1 MKRFCLLSALPLI
14 AAATVALAA
23 DPERGPLYYQDP
35 AGAPFYAA
43 GPKTSSDGRNY
54 IPVFEEPP
62 TKAGSPAAQSSPG
75 AKRRILYYRNPM
87 GLPDTSPAPKKD
99 SMSMDYLPVYADE
112 DTSGDPRGTVRI
124 SQGRIQTLGV
134 RTEEAVM
141 RPALTRTIR
150 ATGNL
155 QFNERRLATVTT
167 KVAGWIEHLT
177 VAATGD
183 AVQRGQVLA
192 EIYAPDLVAAE
203 EEYLVASRLGGIM
216 GGSMVGSMA
225 PADPG
230 ALATASLQRLRAL
243 DVPEDE
249 ITRLRKTGKAQRR
262 IAVRAPADGVVIE
275 KPVQEG
281 MRVDAGQPLY
291 KTADL
296 SDVWLIAEV
305 QEQDLGLVQTG
316 QSATAQFVA
325 FPGRRFEGKVEFI
338 YPSLSAETRTARVR
352 IVIPNR
358 DQALRAAMYA
368 SVEIAAPATEGPMLA
383 IPSTAVIDS
392 GARQVV
398 LIDRGEGRF
407 EPRAV
412 RLGTQGGDWVQVIEG
427 VKTGEKVVTSA
438 NFLIDAESNLRAAL
452 QGFASPNP
460 PPAPETRP

>member
-1 MKRFCLLSALPLI
+1 MKRFCLLIVLPLI

-43 GPKTSSDGRNY
+43 DPKTAPDGRNY
-54 IPVFEEPP
+54 IPVFEDPP

-75 AKRRILYYRNPM
+75 TKRNVLYYRNPM
-87 GLPDTSPAPKKD
+87 GLPDTSPVPKKD
-99 SMSMDYLPVYADE
+99 SMGMEYLPVYADE
-112 DTSGDPRGTVRI
+112 DTSQDPRGTVRI

-134 RTEEAVM
+134 RTEEAVI
-141 RPALTRTIR
+141 RPVLTRTIR

-155 QFNERRLATVTT
+155 QFDERHLATVTT

-203 EEYLVASRLGGIM
+203 EEYLVAARLGGALD
-216 GGSMVGSMA
+216 GSMA
-225 PADPG
+225 GSMAHGDSG
-230 ALATASLQRLRAL
+230 ALAAASLQRLRAL

-249 ITRLRKTGKAQRR
+249 IARLRKTGKAQRR
-262 IAVRAPADGVVIE
+262 IAMRARADGVVIE

-305 QEQDLGLVQTG
+305 QEQDLGLIQTG

-325 FPGRRFEGKVEFI
+325 FPARHFEGKVEFI

-352 IVIPNR
+352 IAIPNPDR
-358 DQALRAAMYA
+358 ALRAAMYA

-383 IPSTAVIDS
+383 IPSSAVIDS

-407 EPRAV
+407 EPRTV

-460 PPAPETRP
+460 PSAPETRP